1 MLYAKLA
8 VLIRE
13 VGALRVRRCGMSER
27 SKVTCRMVN
36 DAMFKSQGSSIRF
49 LVCSFNVVFFWRKI
63 AVIAPVYHIITI
75 FKLAIPCFWTFSS
88 DSRALQKLKEL
99 ATARTL
105 LKDMPRLSAKYQT
118 YGLEAFH
125 KLLHHFAPK
134 LYHYPNTDM
143 KARFLWQSSSP
154 FLGSFPDTLLVLGR
168 AELLQNFCRLSRY
181 KNSYGHCECT

>member
-63 AVIAPVYHIITI
+63 VVIAPVYHIIYHHI
-75 FKLAIPCFWTFSS
+75 QACYPFDK
-88 DSRALQKLKEL
+88 
-99 ATARTL
+99 TL
-105 LKDMPRLSAKYQT
+105 LLDIFVRL
-118 YGLEAFH
+118 
-125 KLLHHFAPK
+125 
-134 LYHYPNTDM
+134 
-143 KARFLWQSSSP
+143 
-154 FLGSFPDTLLVLGR
+154 
-168 AELLQNFCRLSRY
+168 
-181 KNSYGHCECT
+181 